1 MKNVKINPM
10 LKGIDLARDE
20 KLDVFFSHS
29 EWIEVNEE
37 EWKRL
42 KEMTHKLGEMKVSL
56 LVADGEEWGQIK
68 EVVSTK
74 EMKPYDDE
82 EEEVIF
88 WEEDEVA
95 EEE

>member
-10 LKGIDLARDE
+10 LKGVDLARDE
-20 KLDVFFSHS
+20 KLDVFFSHTD
-29 EWIEVNEE
+29 WVEVNEE

-42 KEMTHKLGEMKVSL
+42 KQMTHKLGEMKVSL
-56 LVADGEEWGQIK
+56 LIADGEDWGEFK
-68 EVVSTK
+68 EVISEK
-74 EMKPYDDE
+74 EEPIE
-82 EEEVIF
+82 EAEEVF

>member
-1 MKNVKINPM
+1 M

-74 EMKPYDDE
+74 EMEPYDDE
-82 EEEVIF
+82 EEEVIL

>member
-74 EMKPYDDE
+74 EMEPYDDE
-82 EEEVIF
+82 EEAVIF

>member
-10 LKGIDLARDE
+10 LKGVDLARDE
-20 KLDVFFSHS
+20 KLDVFFSHTD
-29 EWIEVNEE
+29 WVEVNEE

-56 LVADGEEWGQIK
+56 LIADGEDWGQVK
-68 EVVSTK
+68 EVISEKKSEIV
-74 EMKPYDDE
+74 DE
-82 EEEVIF
+82 PEDVF
-88 WEEDEVA
+88 WEVDEVA

>member
-20 KLDVFFSHS
+20 KLDVFFSHT

-74 EMKPYDDE
+74 EMEPYDDE
-82 EEEVIF
+82 EEAVIL
-88 WEEDEVA
+88 WDEDEVA

>member
-1 MKNVKINPM
+1 M

-20 KLDVFFSHS
+20 KLDVFFSHT

-74 EMKPYDDE
+74 EIKPYDDE

>member
-20 KLDVFFSHS
+20 KLDVFFSHT

-74 EMKPYDDE
+74 EIEPYDDE
-82 EEEVIF
+82 EEAVIF
-88 WEEDEVA
+88 WDEDEVA

>member
-1 MKNVKINPM
+1 M

-20 KLDVFFSHS
+20 KLDVFFSHT

-74 EMKPYDDE
+74 EIKPYDDE

-88 WEEDEVA
+88 WEADEVA

>member
-1 MKNVKINPM
+1 M

-74 EMKPYDDE
+74 EIEPYDDE
-82 EEEVIF
+82 EEAVIF
-88 WEEDEVA
+88 WDEDEVA

>member
-74 EMKPYDDE
+74 EIKPYDDE

-88 WEEDEVA
+88 WEADEVA

>member
-20 KLDVFFSHS
+20 KLDVFFSHT

-74 EMKPYDDE
+74 EMEPYDDE
-82 EEEVIF
+82 EEAVIF
-88 WEEDEVA
+88 WDEDEVA

>member
-1 MKNVKINPM
+1 M

-20 KLDVFFSHS
+20 KLDVFFSHT

-74 EMKPYDDE
+74 EMEPYDDE
-82 EEEVIF
+82 EEAVIF
-88 WEEDEVA
+88 WDEDEVA

>member
-20 KLDVFFSHS
+20 KLDVFFSHNDLV
-29 EWIEVNEE
+29 EVNEE

-56 LVADGEEWGQIK
+56 LVADGEDWGQVK
-68 EVVSTK
+68 EVISEKKSEVV
-74 EMKPYDDE
+74 DE
-82 EEEVIF
+82 PEDVF
-88 WEEDEVA
+88 WEVDEVA

>member
-20 KLDVFFSHS
+20 KLDVFFSHT

-74 EMKPYDDE
+74 EIKPYDDE

>member
-20 KLDVFFSHS
+20 KLDVYFSHTD
-29 EWIEVNEE
+29 WVEVNEE

-56 LVADGEEWGQIK
+56 LIADGEDWGQVK
-68 EVVSTK
+68 EVISEK
-74 EMKPYDDE
+74 KS
-82 EEEVIF
+82 EVVDKAEDVF
-88 WEEDEVA
+88 WEVDEVA

>member
-20 KLDVFFSHS
+20 KLDVFFSHTD
-29 EWIEVNEE
+29 WVEVNEE

-56 LVADGEEWGQIK
+56 LVADGEDWGQVK
-68 EVVSTK
+68 EVISEKKSEVV
-74 EMKPYDDE
+74 DE
-82 EEEVIF
+82 PEDVF
-88 WEEDEVA
+88 WEVDEVA

>member
-1 MKNVKINPM
+1 M

-74 EMKPYDDE
+74 EMEPYDDE
-82 EEEVIF
+82 EEAVIF

>member
-10 LKGIDLARDE
+10 LKGVDLARDE
-20 KLDVFFSHS
+20 KLDVFFSHTD
-29 EWIEVNEE
+29 WVEVNEE

-42 KEMTHKLGEMKVSL
+42 QEMTHKLGEMKVSL

-74 EMKPYDDE
+74 KVEPIDDE
-82 EEEVIF
+82 MEEVIF

>member
-74 EMKPYDDE
+74 EMEPYDDE
-82 EEEVIF
+82 EEEVIL

>member
-1 MKNVKINPM
+1 M

-74 EMKPYDDE
+74 EMEPYDDE
-82 EEEVIF
+82 EEAVIF
-88 WEEDEVA
+88 WDEDEVA

>member
-20 KLDVFFSHS
+20 NLDVFFSHT

-74 EMKPYDDE
+74 EMEPYDDE
-82 EEEVIF
+82 EEAVIF
-88 WEEDEVA
+88 WDEDEVA

>member
-1 MKNVKINPM
+1 M

-74 EMKPYDDE
+74 EIKPYDDE

-88 WEEDEVA
+88 WEADEVA

>member
-1 MKNVKINPM
+1 M

-20 KLDVFFSHS
+20 NLDVFFSHT

-74 EMKPYDDE
+74 EMEPYDDE
-82 EEEVIF
+82 EEAVIF
-88 WEEDEVA
+88 WDEDEVA

>member
-1 MKNVKINPM
+1 M

-20 KLDVFFSHS
+20 KLDVFFSHT

-74 EMKPYDDE
+74 EIKPYDDE
-82 EEEVIF
+82 EEAVIF
-88 WEEDEVA
+88 WDEDEVA

>member
-1 MKNVKINPM
+1 M

-20 KLDVFFSHS
+20 KLDVFFSHT

-74 EMKPYDDE
+74 EIEPYDDE
-82 EEEVIF
+82 EEAVIF
-88 WEEDEVA
+88 WDEDEVA

>member
-20 KLDVFFSHS
+20 KLDVFFSHNDLV
-29 EWIEVNEE
+29 EVNEE

-56 LVADGEEWGQIK
+56 LIADGEDWGQVK
-68 EVVSTK
+68 EVISEKKSEVV
-74 EMKPYDDE
+74 DE
-82 EEEVIF
+82 PEDVF
-88 WEEDEVA
+88 WEVDEVA

>member
-1 MKNVKINPM
+1 M

-20 KLDVFFSHS
+20 KLDVFFSHTD
-29 EWIEVNEE
+29 WVEVNEE

-56 LVADGEEWGQIK
+56 LIADGEDWGQVK
-68 EVVSTK
+68 EVISEKKSEVV
-74 EMKPYDDE
+74 DE
-82 EEEVIF
+82 PEDVF
-88 WEEDEVA
+88 WEVDEVA

>member
-20 KLDVFFSHS
+20 KLDVFFSHTD
-29 EWIEVNEE
+29 WVEVNEE

-56 LVADGEEWGQIK
+56 LIADGEDWGQVK
-68 EVVSTK
+68 EVISEKKSEVV
-74 EMKPYDDE
+74 DE
-82 EEEVIF
+82 PEDVF
-88 WEEDEVA
+88 WEVDEVA

>member
-74 EMKPYDDE
+74 EIKPYDDE
-82 EEEVIF
+82 EEAVIF
-88 WEEDEVA
+88 WDEDEVA

>member
-74 EMKPYDDE
+74 EMEPYDDE
-82 EEEVIF
+82 EEAVIF
-88 WEEDEVA
+88 WDEDEVA

>member
-20 KLDVFFSHS
+20 KLDVYFSHTD
-29 EWIEVNEE
+29 WVEVNEE

-56 LVADGEEWGQIK
+56 LIADGEDWGQVK
-68 EVVSTK
+68 EVISEKKSEVVVK
-74 EMKPYDDE
+74 AEDVFWEVEEVE
-82 EEEVIF
+82 EEE
-88 WEEDEVA
+88 
-95 EEE
+95 

>member
-20 KLDVFFSHS
+20 KLDVYFSHTD
-29 EWIEVNEE
+29 WVEVNEE

-56 LVADGEEWGQIK
+56 LIADGEDWGQVK
-68 EVVSTK
+68 EVISEK
-74 EMKPYDDE
+74 KS
-82 EEEVIF
+82 EVVVKAEDVF
-88 WEEDEVA
+88 WEVDEVA

>member
-1 MKNVKINPM
+1 M

-20 KLDVFFSHS
+20 KLDVYFSHTD
-29 EWIEVNEE
+29 WVEVNEE

-56 LVADGEEWGQIK
+56 LIADGEDWGQVK
-68 EVVSTK
+68 EVISEK
-74 EMKPYDDE
+74 KS
-82 EEEVIF
+82 EVVDKAEDVF
-88 WEEDEVA
+88 WEVDEVA